1 MRSRVVAEALVSD
14 LRELGFPSSVVLQR
28 AYLPL
33 TELGELEALHV
44 TVLIAGRTTSLA
56 GRARIQIDHRLEL
69 AVQQRLGSD
78 DPAAIDRLL
87 DLVEDLT
94 RTLSARRLAAAPDA
108 VWVQAEHA
116 PLVATEHLHELRQ
129 FTSLLTL
136 TYRSWE
142 TV

>member
-1 MRSRVVAEALVSD
+1 MRSRDVAAALVGE
-14 LRELGFPSSVVLQR
+14 LRDLGFPSSVVLQR

-33 TELGELEALHV
+33 TELGEVEALHV
-44 TVLIAGRTTSLA
+44 TVLINGRTTTMA
-56 GRARIQIDHRLEL
+56 GRGRMQIDHRLEL

-78 DPAAIDRLL
+78 DPSAVDSLL

-94 RTLSARRLAAAPDA
+94 RTLSARRLAEAPDA